1 MKNFF
6 QLLLSSPKL
15 LGLTAFASAFL
26 ALMVTFGLVNNESDF
41 VQNTQLSNRIFIV
54 GPGNTQSSIANS
66 FYKPQQPI
74 IETAVTVAKE
84 GLEKK
89 TKTYFQ
95 RIAEDFVQGFT
106 DGYKRK

>member
-1 MKNFF
+1 MKNYF

-15 LGLTAFASAFL
+15 LGLTAFFC
-26 ALMVTFGLVNNESDF
+26 ALFALVVSFGLVNHDSSLARPTD
-41 VQNTQLSNRIFIV
+41 LSNRIFIV

-66 FYKPQQPI
+66 FNKPQQPI
-74 IETAVTVAKE
+74 IETAVSVAKE

-95 RIAEDFVQGFT
+95 QIADELVKGLT
-106 DGYKRK
+106 DGFKGK

>member
-1 MKNFF
+1 MKNYF
-6 QLLLSSPKL
+6 QLLLRSPKL
-15 LGLTAFASAFL
+15 LGLTAFSCALFSLVAS
-26 ALMVTFGLVNNESDF
+26 FGLVNNESALAS
-41 VQNTQLSNRIFIV
+41 QNELSNRIFIV

-66 FYKPQQPI
+66 FNKPQQPI

-95 RIAEDFVQGFT
+95 QIAEDFVQGFT